1 MRKLRIKDCMVI
13 LGFAAI
19 AIGAL
24 YGGEIIPDEMTK
36 SVFREVA
43 SLVGITGILGVILRR
58 RDYDEI
64 LETALGTASLSKNVK
79 DTGLFCVFP
88 SFRDI
93 NFRDEIN
100 QSIEAV
106 DICVIYSSSWIKSN
120 LTGLLEFSKHKN
132 AKIRICFVN
141 PTSDAT
147 ASLNTKFKAVEEGN
161 LSEKVQDSISFVQKN
176 FCKLST
182 EKIEIYVQP
191 FIPQHSIYRFDN
203 KIFIIPYFLSPGRF
217 EIPVFGFKCL
227 ETGMGLYKIFLD
239 DFERLLQHA
248 TLVPLK

>member
-1 MRKLRIKDCMVI
+1 MKKLRTKDWMVI
-13 LGFAAI
+13 LGFVAI

-24 YGGEIIPDEMTK
+24 YVAEFLPDGMTK

-64 LETALGTASLSKNVK
+64 LDIALGTASLSKNVK

-100 QSIEAV
+100 QSLEAV

-120 LTGLLEFSKHKN
+120 LTGLLEFTKHKN
-132 AKIRICFVN
+132 AKIRICFVDPN
-141 PTSDAT
+141 CLATS
-147 ASLNTKFKAVEEGN
+147 SLNEKFKMVEEGN
-161 LSEKVQDSISFVQKN
+161 LAEKIQESINFVRKN
-176 FCKLST
+176 FSALSDA
-182 EKIEIYVQP
+182 KIEIYIQP
-191 FIPQHSIYRFDN
+191 YTPQHSMYRFDN
-203 KIFIIPYFLSPGRF
+203 KVFIIPYFLSPGRF
-217 EIPVFGFKCL
+217 EVPVFGFKSL
-227 ETGMGLYKIFLD
+227 ETGTSLYKNFLE
-239 DFERLLQHA
+239 DFERLLQYA
-248 TLVPLK
+248 VRVPLK